1 MWTFATAPLMP
12 PRTPLPECPD
22 WDAEMTNRQ
31 LADKLEL
38 CRAALAAANA
48 RVALWET
55 WTDNELDAQRDGTN
69 RGSD

>member
-1 MWTFATAPLMP
+1 
-12 PRTPLPECPD
+12 
-22 WDAEMTNRQ
+22 MTNRQ